1 MTKDKKVTVYINKQP
16 NPQKGI
22 CQKLRQIIFKTYPDI
37 FEEMKWGAP
46 VYGERYYIGSFKD
59 HVNLGFNMG
68 GLKKAQINKFEGT
81 GKLFRHKKFYAQK
94 DINEKEIVKLLKL
107 IKKK

>member
-1 MTKDKKVTVYINKQP
+1 MNKDKKVTAYINKQP

-22 CQKLRQIIFKTYPDI
+22 CQKLRGIIIKTYPDI
-37 FEEMKWGAP
+37 IEEMKWGAP

-68 GLKKAQINKFEGT
+68 SLTKKQVALFEGT
-81 GKLFRHKKFYAQK
+81 GKLFRHKKFYTQK
-94 DINEKEIVKLLKL
+94 DIIEKDIVKLLKL

>member
-1 MTKDKKVTVYINKQP
+1 MNKEVNAYINKQP

-22 CQKLRQIIFKTYPDI
+22 CKKLRTIILEAYPDI
-37 FEEMKWGAP
+37 TEEMKWGAP

-68 GLKKAQINKFEGT
+68 GLTKEQVKKFEGT

-94 DINEKEIVKLLKL
+94 DIIEKEVVKLLKM